1 MTDLR
6 STEIQ
11 GLGDSSA
18 RLRVYIANRPVFS
31 LPRVA
36 SGVVPLTAGD
46 IATIGNACGNGWRK
60 VFNVYAKLLYA
71 MPEQWQFK
79 HGDRW
84 QAFRDTH
91 LLQANSNTALIFDE
105 PKSFDENALNI
116 ITGRTYAQQMHIA
129 ESLYWITP
137 EFAINKRLNLV
148 VCPYF
153 DYRQLSNSKILYL
166 IDLIQN
172 ELDAHKIAK

>member
-1 MTDLR
+1 
-6 STEIQ
+6 
-11 GLGDSSA
+11 
-18 RLRVYIANRPVFS
+18 
-31 LPRVA
+31 
-36 SGVVPLTAGD
+36 
-46 IATIGNACGNGWRK
+46 
-60 VFNVYAKLLYA
+60 

-84 QAFRDTH
+84 QTFRDTH

-105 PKSFDENALNI
+105 PKSFDDNALNI